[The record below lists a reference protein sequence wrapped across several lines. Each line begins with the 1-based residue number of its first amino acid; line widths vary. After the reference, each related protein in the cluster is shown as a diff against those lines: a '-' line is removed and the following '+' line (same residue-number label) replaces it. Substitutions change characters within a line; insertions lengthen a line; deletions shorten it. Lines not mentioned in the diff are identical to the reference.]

1 MLGEDFQADPQ
12 GRRYA
17 DVLAMPS
24 FALVLAFFDDRGRQ
38 RRMIESEEHHDRP
51 ALAGVIKEFEKSG
64 VMKELFDWLSP
75 KESVRV
81 RQAVGVVVRL
91 VMNKHGW
98 IQTGKRGS
106 LTGLSKWF
114 TRSERYEYVTFE

>member
-1 MLGEDFQADPQ
+1 MLGDEFRADPQ

-51 ALAGVIKEFEKSG
+51 ALAGVVREFEKDGRLRTFFDGLSL
-64 VMKELFDWLSP
+64 KEGI
-75 KESVRV
+75 RV

-98 IQTGKRGS
+98 TQTGKRGS

-114 TRSERYEYVTFE
+114 SRSERYEDLIFE